1 MNLQFVNYSSTGRI
15 ATITI
20 NRPDKR
26 NAMNAQLISELR
38 SAFKLAEDDHT
49 IRAII
54 LKANGEVFSAGAD
67 LDYLKKLRENSFE
80 ENLADSRHMKD
91 LFLHIHTHP
100 KIVIAQVEGH
110 AIAGGTG
117 LSTVCDFIFAVP
129 EAKFGYTEVKLGFMP
144 AIVMVFLI
152 RKIGEAKARELL
164 LTGKLIEADN
174 AHEIGLINFVSSK
187 EKIAEDVL
195 SFAEKIISTTSSESI
210 KRTKMLIAAH
220 QHMSLEDALEF
231 ACLNNAQI
239 RETDDFKRGISSFL
253 DKEQIIW

>member
-1 MNLQFVNYSSTGRI
+1 MSFQFVKYSSSGRV
-15 ATITI
+15 AKITL

-26 NAMNAQLISELR
+26 NALNATVISELR
-38 SAFKLAEDDHT
+38 SACKLAENDQT
-49 IRAII
+49 VRAII
-54 LKANGEVFSAGAD
+54 LKAEGEVFSAGAD

-80 ENLADSRHMKD
+80 ENLADSRNMKD

-117 LSTVCDFIFAVP
+117 LSSVCDFTFAVP

-152 RKIGEAKARELL
+152 RKIGESKARELL
-164 LTGKLIEADN
+164 LTGKLIEADL
-174 AHEIGLINFVSSK
+174 AQEIGLINFISSK
-187 EKIAEDVL
+187 EKINQDVL
-195 SFAEKIISTTSSESI
+195 NFTEKILSTTSPESI
-210 KRTKMLIAAH
+210 KRTKLLIAAH